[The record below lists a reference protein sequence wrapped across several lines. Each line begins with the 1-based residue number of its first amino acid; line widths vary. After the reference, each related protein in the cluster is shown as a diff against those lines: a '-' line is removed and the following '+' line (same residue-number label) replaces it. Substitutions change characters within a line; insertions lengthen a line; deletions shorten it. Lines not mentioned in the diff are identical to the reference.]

1 MKRIGNR
8 IVFGRVIDDET
19 RCKHYYS
26 ERDIVAIR
34 FRCCGK
40 YYPCYLCHNES
51 ENHQIRVWKR
61 EEFDAKAILCG
72 SCKQELSINEYLHA
86 PRCPYCK
93 AAFNP
98 GCSLHY
104 HLYFDVEKKTKK

>member
-1 MKRIGNR
+1 MKRIGKQ
-8 IVFGRVIDDET
+8 IVYGNVIDDET
-19 RCKHYYS
+19 RCEHYHS
-26 ERDIVAIR
+26 KRDIVAIQ

-51 ENHQIRVWKR
+51 ENHAIRVWKQ

-72 SCKQELSINEYLHA
+72 SCKQQLSINEYLHA
-86 PRCPYCK
+86 SHCRYCR

-104 HLYFDVEKKTKK
+104 HLYFEAEKQK